1 MNNTNNASRIISL
14 INNVYLQSVF
24 YIFKQQNNSNNIDSN
39 TLQTHD
45 NNNNNTSLS
54 RSRLQMVWDRLQ
66 TLSVR
71 QRNSILN
78 AITNSSLIN
87 NENYIFRRAVSKNHL
102 YLRKE
107 IWNWYSESIQRF
119 PKKRRSKGVNK
130 LGWVHRLPFLSFNHW
145 LERGFL

>member
-107 IWNWYSESIQRF
+107 I
-119 PKKRRSKGVNK
+119 
-130 LGWVHRLPFLSFNHW
+130 
-145 LERGFL
+145 